1 MSLRLGAPLQIRKL
15 FDGPVYINKIFRG
28 KATVTLKKTQVMVVG
43 LGPIGL
49 SCARAILAEGDIKL
63 VGLVDSDPTKVG
75 RTIEEITGKPGKG
88 DEDEKALRIC
98 DSVDAMTEHA
108 DVAVLATTSKLE
120 LAAPTLRKLIAKGVS
135 VVSSCEE
142 MTWPWYRNQALAH
155 TLDDLA
161 KAAGVTLLGT
171 GVNPGFVLDL
181 LPVTLASMVRRVN
194 GIRCERR
201 VDAAL
206 RRDSLQAKIGATLTI
221 SQFEALKAKNCI
233 GHVGLGESV
242 AMLAA
247 GLGRSVKFGEVTE
260 TLEPVLAPEPVP
272 SALGLIAQGRVAG
285 IHNTA
290 IWEGNGLRIELD
302 LTMAVGLRDTKD
314 VIEVEGP
321 VQFRMKIPGS
331 LPGDSATVAAL
342 LNAIGSCHK
351 WQPGFKTMLDVPPSG
366 CHNRDWE
373 PTPQG

>member
-1 MSLRLGAPLQIRKL
+1 M
-15 FDGPVYINKIFRG
+15 
-28 KATVTLKKTQVMVVG
+28 TQSKPKVMVIG

-49 SCARAILAEGDIKL
+49 SCARAIRAERDIKL
-63 VGLVDSDPTKVG
+63 VGLVDTDTAKVG
-75 RTIEEITGKPGKG
+75 RTIEEITGKPGTG
-88 DEDEKALRIC
+88 DEDEKALRIL
-98 DSVDAMTEHA
+98 DSIDAMTDEV
-108 DVAVLATTSKLE
+108 DIAVLATTSKLD
-120 LAAPTLRKLIAKGVS
+120 LAEPTLKKLIARKIS

-142 MTWPWYRNQALAH
+142 MTWPWYRHEALAY

-161 KAAGVTLLGT
+161 KAAGVTILGT

-194 GIRCERR
+194 TIRCTRR
-201 VDAAL
+201 VDAGL
-206 RRDSLQAKIGATLTI
+206 RRDSLQAKVGATMTVA
-221 SQFEALKAKNCI
+221 QFEGFKAQNRI

-247 GLGRSVKFGEVTE
+247 GLGRTAKLGTITE
-260 TLEPVLAPEPVP
+260 TLEPVLATEPTP
-272 SALGLIAQGRVAG
+272 SALGLIAQGRVSG

-290 IWEGNGLRIELD
+290 VWENEGLRIELD
-302 LTMAVGLRDTKD
+302 LTMAVGLQDTKD
-314 VIEVEGP
+314 IIEVEGP

-342 LNAIGSCHK
+342 LNAIGNSHK
-351 WQPGFKTMLDVPPSG
+351 WQSGLKTMLDVPPSG

-373 PTPQG
+373 PDEKA